1 MRRWLPAA
9 LFVALASCGA
19 PPKQD
24 ASQGKPADGGG
35 QGSDQKGGKDQGDK
49 GADQKDDK
57 DQGGGQKDDKDQA
70 GGKGGQKDS
79 KGQGGG
85 KGDDDK
91 GGDKTPKDPRAKTRY
106 PQPVLAGA
114 LAGRWLIAPEESQPV
129 LGTVEG
135 VVRDPKDGEQLV
147 VRTGGVAG
155 VKARLVLV
163 SADEAALLNQKVAL
177 VDEDVDDFR
186 KSPAYKDG
194 SLPPVKPQE
203 TIRMGIVK
211 PFH

>member
-1 MRRWLPAA
+1 MRKWLSAA

-19 PPKQD
+19 PSKQ

-35 QGSDQKGGKDQGDK
+35 QDRGGAEASVQKGGKDQDDK
-49 GADQKDDK
+49 GGDQKDDK
-57 DQGGGQKDDKDQA
+57 DRA
-70 GGKGGQKDS
+70 G
-79 KGQGGG
+79 
-85 KGDDDK
+85 DK
-91 GGDKTPKDPRAKTRY
+91 GGEDQGGDSADKGDDKTPKDPRAQTRY

-129 LGTVEG
+129 LGTIKG
-135 VVRDPKDGEQLV
+135 VVRDPKNGVQLV

-155 VKARLVLV
+155 LKSRLVLV
-163 SADEAALLNQKVAL
+163 SADDAALLNQKVAL
-177 VDEDVDDFR
+177 IDEEIDDFR
-186 KSPAYKDG
+186 KSPPFKEGA
-194 SLPPVKPQE
+194 LPPVKPQE